1 VLRVLVKAAYLV
13 WPPTNDPVREDTYSP
28 DIADK
33 ATSKR
38 SYYLNAL
45 TTLGSEQALACLD
58 ALAADPDLRGHRDT
72 FLYQR
77 DKMIRASVRRD
88 LLPASEAITFLN
100 SFSKTPTSIEEFRAL
115 VKRQLVALLEKLHHF
130 DDDEGFLFRSGRG
143 KEDDIRNWLS
153 GRMREIGA
161 QHYEVIREQEVAVEN
176 RPDLRVH
183 SRNPELGLIS
193 IEIKMADEP
202 HWTGDIL
209 IDKIQTQLADQY
221 MFENGSHT
229 GFYLLVNG
237 ANPRVRVIHPKTR
250 AVLRKAF
257 AKRVAGKTVNFLG
270 LIEQANAKALAVTA
284 TLSGNKVVEVISVDL
299 SER

>member
-1 VLRVLVKAAYLV
+1 M
-13 WPPTNDPVREDTYSP
+13 REDTYSP

-77 DKMIRASVRRD
+77 DKMIRASVPRD

-115 VKRQLVALLEKLHHF
+115 AKRQLVALLEKLHHF

-237 ANPRVRVIHPKTR
+237 ANPRVRVIHPKTG

-284 TLSGNKVVEVISVDL
+284 TLSGNKVVDVISVDL